1 MSKKP
6 GVSATTLSFGDF
18 VAEGPPMVGGSAQVY
33 RARRADGAVAA
44 IKVATLDDVVARELA
59 LLARLQRQRG
69 PRLLDA
75 GRSLDGRVYIATT
88 WVDGAPLAAPLSEA
102 DAWGVA
108 RDVALDLAE
117 LHEARIF
124 HGDVKGA
131 NVLRRGEGEAAESV
145 LIDLGLAGPVGEP
158 ATGGTPRYMA
168 PEARRGSPLLA
179 AADLFSLGVLLGE
192 LVVPGASAAE
202 DPVALLRATAPTTPL
217 RHLVCALLAEA
228 PGGRPSARTVADLAR
243 RALGLAAVQGTLQD
257 RALSV
262 RRTYLSLREPEL
274 APHRALDDGIL
285 GAPRAWLTE
294 VLGWMA
300 RVAPE
305 SARKP
310 LAPILPL
317 GSYAR
322 SRWVVALAGE
332 VGASLVFASTEEGAL
347 ADELLTLARAVPP
360 SAWTQ
365 SDVNGASGEAPHTE
379 RIRWRAGDWLGLQRA
394 LLGGSITS
402 ADLRAVEDEPGLPQP
417 LRITLAEVLL
427 RRGEPGRAFVALY
440 GVDGPEATLLR
451 GDLARRRGDVAG
463 AQALLGPLVDDAEHG
478 DGARATLARIA
489 WDRRDLAGARSILSS
504 ARGARAEEVRA
515 LIRYAEG
522 HPDAAIPDL
531 EAALAGPRDS
541 FERARLLGVRGMLEH
556 AMGESTRGA
565 ATFARAAELAREAHS
580 VVDEATYLTGLAAAA
595 SDAGQ
600 VGTALTAATRAAL
613 LWERL
618 EQRAQAAR
626 ALLARTNALLT
637 IGLTGE
643 ATEAAQLARIAGR
656 EGGDAVAEGYACLAE
671 VDARLDGGGDPSTP
685 AIAELLARA
694 TGTVGAEDDGLRVLA
709 RKARIGEL
717 DAAALREGDVVAS
730 GASAAAQWE
739 WWFARAGAARP
750 EEAASI
756 VVGVVGLASGG
767 GSLGLRGPTLARA
780 AELAAARGEL
790 DVFRRLER
798 ARHEAALALRQGV
811 PTELQGAL
819 GGLRWLHQSSAH
831 QGTLSE
837 EQVADLAH
845 VVRVMSGRDSLSQ
858 LFTQAL
864 DTMLLWTSAER
875 GMVLTRAGDRLVIRA
890 ARNLGKR
897 DMVGDQLALSHG
909 LARRALE
916 TGEPTLATDAFATM
930 GNLHASVHALRL
942 RSVLAVPLL
951 ARGEALGVVYL
962 DDRTRR
968 GIFGERELSWVR
980 LVASQAA
987 VAIADARDQVLLRRA
1002 VRRAERAG
1010 AEVTRLLQE
1019 RDAELSATKSAL
1031 VRVSRETRFAY
1042 DAIRGSSPRI
1052 REMLHLVDRVTDSD
1066 VPVLV
1071 EGESGTGKELVAKAI
1086 HGNGLRA
1093 KKPFVSENCASLP
1106 EGLLESTLF
1115 GHVRGAFTGA
1125 TGSRI
1130 GLFEVADGGTLF
1142 LDEIGEMSAGLQA
1155 KLLRALQEGEIRPVG
1170 SERTRKVDVR
1180 VIGATHRDL
1189 AAMVQTGAFR
1199 EDLFY
1204 RLNVVSIRVPP
1215 LRERSEDIPDL
1226 VQHFLKKYAEGKSVR
1241 ITKAALGARTE
1252 VSWPGNVR
1260 QLENEV
1266 RRALVLGG
1274 DRIDVAELSFA
1285 GRKSGAAPAQERFD
1299 LRGRVDALERT
1310 LLTEALAET
1319 RGNQTRAAE
1328 LLGLSRFG
1336 LTKMLKRLG
1345 VAVP

>member
-1 MSKKP
+1 
-6 GVSATTLSFGDF
+6 
-18 VAEGPPMVGGSAQVY
+18 MVGGSAHVY
-33 RARRADGAVAA
+33 RGTRADGAVAA
-44 IKVATLDDVVARELA
+44 IKVATLGEVVSRELA

-75 GRSLDGRVYIATT
+75 GRSGDGRVYIATA
-88 WVDGAPLAAPLSEA
+88 WVEGAPLQAPLSEVE
-102 DAWGVA
+102 AWGVA
-108 RDVALDLAE
+108 RDVASDLAE

-124 HGDVKGA
+124 HGDVKPA
-131 NVLRRGEGEAAESV
+131 NVLRRGEGPRAESV
-145 LIDLGLAGPVGEP
+145 LIDLGLAGTVGE
-158 ATGGTPRYMA
+158 AASGGTPRYMA
-168 PEARRGSPLLA
+168 PEARRGSPLLP

-202 DPVALLRATAPTTPL
+202 HPVTLLRGTVADTPL

-228 PGGRPSARTVADLAR
+228 PGGRPSARTVVELAC
-243 RALGLAAVQGTLQD
+243 RALGIAVHAIALEEEAAA
-257 RALSV
+257 RAASV
-262 RRTYLSLREPEL
+262 RRTYLALREPEL
-274 APHRALDDGIL
+274 AARRVLDDGIG
-285 GAPRAWLTE
+285 GAPRAWLSE
-294 VLGWMA
+294 VLDWMA
-300 RVAPE
+300 RVATENAPE
-305 SARKP
+305 PATP
-310 LAPILPL
+310 MAPMAPM
-317 GSYAR
+317 GAYAR

-332 VGASLVFASTEEGAL
+332 VGASLVFSGGDEGSL
-347 ADELLTLARAVPP
+347 ADQLLKLARTMPP
-360 SAWTQ
+360 STWTQ
-365 SDVNGASGEAPHTE
+365 ADVSGDLGGRAADAP
-379 RIRWRAGDWLGLQRA
+379 RWGAGDWLALQRA
-394 LLGGSITS
+394 LLGGNIT
-402 ADLRAVEDEPGLPQP
+402 AAELRAVEEEAALPQA
-417 LRITLAEVLL
+417 LRVTLGEVLL

-440 GVDGPEATLLR
+440 GATGPEAALLR
-451 GDLARRRGDVAG
+451 GDLARRRGDVDA
-463 AQALLGPLVDDAEHG
+463 AEALLRPLLHDARYG
-478 DGARATLARIA
+478 SGARATLARIA
-489 WDRRDLAGARSILSS
+489 WDRRDLPTAHLLLTGAR
-504 ARGARAEEVRA
+504 GPRADEVRA
-515 LIRYAEG
+515 LVRYAEG
-522 HPDAAIPDL
+522 RPEVAIPEL
-531 EAALAGPRDS
+531 EAALSGPLDS

-556 AMGESTRGA
+556 AMGEGARSA

-600 VGTALTAATRAAL
+600 VGAGLTAATRAAL

-671 VDARLDGGGDPSTP
+671 VDARLDGGAGAGAP
-685 AIAELLARA
+685 ALAELVARA
-694 TGTVGAEDDGLRVLA
+694 AETVGAEDGGLRVLA
-709 RKARIGEL
+709 RRARIGDL
-717 DAAALREGDVVAS
+717 DDASLQAGDVVAL

-739 WWFARAGAARP
+739 WWFARSERARP

-767 GSLGLRGPTLARA
+767 GSLGVRGPTLARV
-780 AELAAARGEL
+780 AELAAARSEL
-790 DVFRRLER
+790 DIFRRLER
-798 ARHEAALALRQGV
+798 ARHEAAVALRQGV
-811 PTELQGAL
+811 PPALQGAL
-819 GGLRWLHQSSAH
+819 GSLRWVHQSSAH

-864 DTMLLWTSAER
+864 DAMLLWTSAER
-875 GMVLTRAGDRLVIRA
+875 GMVLTRAGDRLVVRA

-987 VAIADARDQVLLRRA
+987 VAIADAKDQVLLRRA

-1042 DAIRGSSPRI
+1042 DAIRGTSPRI

-1086 HGNGLRA
+1086 HGNGLRG

-1155 KLLRALQEGEIRPVG
+1155 KLLRALQEGEVRPVG

-1226 VQHFLKKYAEGKSVR
+1226 VHHFLKKYAEGKNVR
-1241 ITKAALGARTE
+1241 ITKAALGALTE
-1252 VSWPGNVR
+1252 FAWPGNVR

-1274 DRIDVAELSFA
+1274 DRIDVGELSFA

-1345 VAVP
+1345 VPVP

>member
-1 MSKKP
+1 M
-6 GVSATTLSFGDF
+6 A
-18 VAEGPPMVGGSAQVY
+18 GGSAEVY
-33 RARRADGAVAA
+33 RARRADGTVAA
-44 IKVATLDDVVARELA
+44 VKVATLSEVVERELA

-75 GRSLDGRVYIATT
+75 GRGADGRVYIATT
-88 WVDGAPLAAPLSEA
+88 WVNGAPLVGPLPEL

-108 RDVALDLAE
+108 RDVARDLAE
-117 LHEARIF
+117 LHEARLF

-131 NVLRRGEGEAAESV
+131 NVLRGEGAAAESV
-145 LIDLGLAGPVGEP
+145 LIDLGLAGRVGEP

-168 PEARRGSPLLA
+168 PEARRGSPLLP
-179 AADLFSLGVLLGE
+179 AADLFSLGILLGE
-192 LVVPGASAAE
+192 LIVPGASAAE
-202 DPVALLRATAPTTPL
+202 DPVALLRAAPPSTPL
-217 RHLVCALLAEA
+217 RHLVSALLAES
-228 PGGRPSARTVADLAR
+228 PGGRPSARTVVELAT
-243 RALGLAAVQGTLQD
+243 RALGGPPTSPSDDAAS
-257 RALSV
+257 REISV
-262 RRTYLSLREPEL
+262 RRTYLALREPEL
-274 APHRALDDGIL
+274 LPHRSLDESL
-285 GAPRAWLTE
+285 QGAPREWLAE

-300 RVAPE
+300 RVA
-305 SARKP
+305 SGAAGDP
-310 LAPILPL
+310 LPPLLPL
-317 GSYAR
+317 GPYAR
-322 SRWVVALAGE
+322 SRWLVALAGE
-332 VGASLVFASTEEGAL
+332 VGASLVFAGTSEAAL
-347 ADELLTLARAVPP
+347 AAQLTRLARALPP

-365 SDVNGASGEAPHTE
+365 ADVSGETRDDGALPPG
-379 RIRWRAGDWLGLQRA
+379 RPRGDWLGLQRA
-394 LLGGSITS
+394 LLGGGIGADELRSI
-402 ADLRAVEDEPGLPQP
+402 EDDPAIPEA

-440 GVDGPEATLLR
+440 GARGPEAALLG

-463 AQALLGPLVDDAEHG
+463 ARALLEPLVDDPRHG
-478 DGARATLARIA
+478 SGARATLARIA
-489 WDRRDLAGARSILSS
+489 WDRRDLSAARALLTN
-504 ARGARAEEVRA
+504 ARGPRADEVRA
-515 LIRYAEG
+515 LVHYAEG
-522 HPDAAIPDL
+522 HPEAAIPVL
-531 EAALAGPRDS
+531 EVALAGPRDS

-556 AMGESTRGA
+556 ALGESARSA
-565 ATFARAAELAREAHS
+565 ATFTRAAELAREARS

-600 VGTALTAATRAAL
+600 VGNALGAATRAAL

-618 EQRAQAAR
+618 EQRSQAAR

-643 ATEAAQLARIAGR
+643 ATEAAQLARRAGR

-671 VDARLDGGGDPSTP
+671 IDARLDGGDDARAAFG
-685 AIAELLARA
+685 ELLARA
-694 TGTVGAEDDGLRVLA
+694 EATVGSEEGGLRVLA
-709 RKARIGEL
+709 RRARLRRL
-717 DAAALREGDVVAS
+717 DASELREGDVLA
-730 GASAAAQWE
+730 ASAPPSAQWE
-739 WWFARAGAARP
+739 WWFARAEGARP

-756 VVGVVGLASGG
+756 VVGVVALASDA
-767 GSLGLRGPTLARA
+767 GSLGLRGPTLARV

-798 ARHEAALALRQGV
+798 ARHEAAMALRQGV
-811 PTELQGAL
+811 PPELQGAL
-819 GGLRWLHQSSAH
+819 GSLRWMQQSGAA

-875 GMVLTRAGDRLVIRA
+875 GMVLTRAGERLVIRA
-890 ARNLGKR
+890 ARNLGRR

-916 TGEPTLATDAFATM
+916 TGEPTLATDALATM

-968 GIFGERELSWVR
+968 GIFGERELAWVR

-1010 AEVTRLLQE
+1010 AEVRRLLQE

-1189 AAMVQTGAFR
+1189 AAMVEKGAFR

-1226 VQHFLKKYAEGKSVR
+1226 VQHFLKKYAEGKTVR
-1241 ITKAALGARTE
+1241 VTKAALGALTE
-1252 VSWPGNVR
+1252 FSWPGNVR

-1274 DRIDVAELSFA
+1274 DRIDVGELSFA
-1285 GRKSGAAPAQERFD
+1285 GRKAGAPPPQERFD

-1310 LLTEALAET
+1310 LLGEALAET